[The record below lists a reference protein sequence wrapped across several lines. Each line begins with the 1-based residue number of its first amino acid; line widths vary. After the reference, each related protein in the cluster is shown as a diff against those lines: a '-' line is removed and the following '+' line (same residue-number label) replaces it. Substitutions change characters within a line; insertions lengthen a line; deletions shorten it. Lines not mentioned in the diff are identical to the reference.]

1 MACCTTAISLI
12 DPYTSSPSL
21 PFPTVIPLACSQAL
35 LPHLMSCQLSSQ
47 GGIQDAPVLAG
58 VSPIQRGWGKR
69 AQYGQKHCAKGIE
82 MTKKRQRSVADGLCS
97 QGRHTFPQSQLGLKH
112 LHRGW
117 PGHTIQ
123 SKMGNISTGHL
134 LTWPLEAPERWQIS
148 LLY

>member
-1 MACCTTAISLI
+1 MLHNSHQSYRSIYFF
-12 DPYTSSPSL
+12 PFPSL
-21 PFPTVIPLACSQAL
+21 PHCHSSSVQPGSASSSDVLPTLFPRWDSGCSCVGRGL
-35 LPHLMSCQLSSQ
+35 
-47 GGIQDAPVLAG
+47 
-58 VSPIQRGWGKR
+58 PIQRGWGKR

-82 MTKKRQRSVADGLCS
+82 MTKKRQGSVADGLCS